1 MERRSRR
8 IQAEYEAGA
17 RRGDVLAGALPGQGR
32 VSQRLAELGPV
43 WDLTT
48 GGYFEGSEG
57 VHKLIKE
64 MGDAWCKKHLLATGR
79 PPGDGEK
86 SMTTGLL
93 RRRLSTA
100 IVKANLS
107 VLLGRTSMMGDGKR
121 EEAVGEDGGDE
132 CKEREGGGLEGGH
145 DWEGGGEE
153 GTVLVGLN
161 KEARTESESEPKEM
175 QLSQSAKL
183 KCYIQ
188 APKTFSIIYMQS
200 CYFM

>member
-1 MERRSRR
+1 MGAVSYYKPGAEGTRAVERRSRR

-17 RRGDVLAGALPGQGR
+17 RRGDELAGAPPGQGR

-57 VHKLIKE
+57 VHKLVKE
-64 MGDAWCKKHLLATGR
+64 MGDAWCKKQLLATGR

-100 IVKANLS
+100 IVKGNLS
-107 VLLGRTSMMGDGKR
+107 VLLGRTSMMGDGARMARGRRQWGRLEEMRAKNERQAAWR
-121 EEAVGEDGGDE
+121 ET
-132 CKEREGGGLEGGH
+132 
-145 DWEGGGEE
+145 W
-153 GTVLVGLN
+153 
-161 KEARTESESEPKEM
+161 
-175 QLSQSAKL
+175 
-183 KCYIQ
+183 
-188 APKTFSIIYMQS
+188 
-200 CYFM
+200 